1 MDIFG
6 HPARI
11 LQMGNSDALL
21 EIVKARHAPD
31 PSVFDKKPPFF
42 FPAEISSDR
51 LDTYYT
57 RMAVSTLKNFAVDA
71 SNGVSFQNS
80 HSTHALGF
88 GRSLMAEYDDTERPR
103 VTAWI
108 YTLPG
113 LNLNGVNTDDLITGV
128 RSGLVKDVSIG
139 FYQPRFVCDICGR
152 QPLRDMACRHVPGIE
167 YPHTDEAS
175 GQTNQ
180 RRAFAWV
187 EDARLGEISAVYEGS
202 TPGAAILKANMEAQ
216 AGRLT
221 AVQRYL
227 IENRYRIALPERRI
241 VVPGI
246 EIPDLTTG
254 TEPAQADPVIEGTRS
269 TDTTGAVPNTEVAMT
284 EYEDLRAALV
294 AELGAPAELDPLD
307 FTRGLKTSLDA
318 TAVRVT
324 ELETRAVTAETRVA
338 ELTTQLATTEQR
350 MAELEPKARD
360 GETYRVDL
368 INEALAEGV
377 RAEGNAFPTEV
388 IRVMLDGQ
396 PMTAIKTMRDHYRTL
411 AAQTFP
417 GGRRS
422 VDPDPKPDDAPPA
435 PPAPKTDSLLPN
447 HVFNP

>member
-11 LQMGNSDALL
+11 LQMGNSEALL

-31 PSVFDKKPPFF
+31 PSIFDKKPPFF

-57 RMAVSTLKNFAVDA
+57 RMAVSTLRNFAADA
-71 SNGVSFQNS
+71 NNGVSFQNS
-80 HSTHALGF
+80 HSTTSLGF
-88 GRSLMAEYDDTERPR
+88 GRSVVAEYDDAVHPR

-167 YPHTDEAS
+167 YPHTDETS

-221 AVQRYL
+221 DVQRYL
-227 IENRYRIALPERRI
+227 IENRYRIVLPERRI

-246 EIPDLTTG
+246 ELPELPAE
-254 TEPAQADPVIEGTRS
+254 TEPGQADLVIASTRS
-269 TDTTGAVPNTEVAMT
+269 TDTTGAVPNTEVSMN
-284 EYEDLRAALV
+284 EYEALRAALV
-294 AELGAPAELDPLD
+294 AELGGSAELDPLD
-307 FTRGLKTSLDA
+307 FTRGLKTNLDA
-318 TAVRVT
+318 ATRTVA
-324 ELETRAVTAETRVA
+324 ELETRALTAEARVT
-338 ELTTQLATTEQR
+338 ELTAQVDGLQGQVADLA
-350 MAELEPKARD
+350 PKAKD
-360 GETYRVDL
+360 GEAYRADL
-368 INEALAEGV
+368 IAETLAEGV
-377 RAEGNAFPTEV
+377 RAEGSAFPV
-388 IRVMLDGQ
+388 DIIRVMLEGQ
-396 PMTAIKTMRDHYRTL
+396 GLDAIRTMRDHYRTL
-411 AAQTFP
+411 AAINFQ

-422 VDPDPKPDDAPPA
+422 VDPDPKP
-435 PPAPKTDSLLPN
+435 KTETAKSETGKPDSSLPN
-447 HVFNP
+447 YVFNP